1 MKKFLLLL
9 IIPLT
14 LLCQQDEKRLA
25 LVIGNANYDKGPLN
39 NPVNDAR
46 LIASTL
52 EKLDFDVILKE
63 NIETFAEFKNAVFE
77 FGDKREFYDVAL
89 VYYAGHGI
97 QIGSQNYL
105 LPTKVNFDTEKKV
118 KFFGLNVNDILI
130 FLNSFTD
137 QVNILVLDACRDN
150 PFEGNW
156 NKTRSIGKGSGL
168 AKIPPPSGSLIA
180 FSTDAGDTAADGDG
194 ENSIYCKSLSK
205 NLLKEDIS
213 LEQVFKNVR
222 KEVEEISKG
231 EQSPV
236 ENSKLTNGTFY
247 FKKPKITASLK
258 TIDKF
263 ILNKDFK
270 KGLDY
275 CNTLLKFYP
284 NSSKIL
290 TKRAHLHLLLDDQF
304 NALIDYS
311 TAIEINPYQFDAYFT
326 QIVFENNLEDCG
338 IINTSAISTLKENY
352 LNQWVKLDSLNA
364 IAFQE
369 QARYYNWELNKTRE
383 SVDIIS
389 KALDVLDDSRN
400 FINSEINYI
409 TFEKDI
415 INGNYLFGTIYINQ
429 SYIYESLSEID
440 LALKSVDM
448 ALKYDKKH
456 SSSSVSGWSYY
467 QKASLF
473 EMKGDI
479 KKALKYYKVSVEK
492 MPDEGYVY
500 MQLGKL
506 YNYIKNYDEALKFF
520 NLSIDLD
527 KNRVGYAHLPLLRRA
542 IFNYSNG
549 KLYFALEDLYKLD
562 FLNEFEGYSA
572 LIKFLIYKDLE
583 ATDLAFREL
592 KKYLVFFDFP
602 IKDFNDLDLIINVIL
617 ENELPLKKFYFDA
630 YPDVVSIESQ
640 INSPWNGKSN
650 LNDEIITFIKNFN

>member
-1 MKKFLLLL
+1 
-9 IIPLT
+9 
-14 LLCQQDEKRLA
+14 
-25 LVIGNANYDKGPLN
+25 
-39 NPVNDAR
+39 
-46 LIASTL
+46 
-52 EKLDFDVILKE
+52 
-63 NIETFAEFKNAVFE
+63 
-77 FGDKREFYDVAL
+77 
-89 VYYAGHGI
+89 
-97 QIGSQNYL
+97 
-105 LPTKVNFDTEKKV
+105 
-118 KFFGLNVNDILI
+118 
-130 FLNSFTD
+130 
-137 QVNILVLDACRDN
+137 
-150 PFEGNW
+150 
-156 NKTRSIGKGSGL
+156 
-168 AKIPPPSGSLIA
+168 
-180 FSTDAGDTAADGDG
+180 
-194 ENSIYCKSLSK
+194 
-205 NLLKEDIS
+205 
-213 LEQVFKNVR
+213 
-222 KEVEEISKG
+222 
-231 EQSPV
+231 
-236 ENSKLTNGTFY
+236 
-247 FKKPKITASLK
+247 
-258 TIDKF
+258 
-263 ILNKDFK
+263 
-270 KGLDY
+270 
-275 CNTLLKFYP
+275 
-284 NSSKIL
+284 
-290 TKRAHLHLLLDDQF
+290 
-304 NALIDYS
+304 
-311 TAIEINPYQFDAYFT
+311 
-326 QIVFENNLEDCG
+326 
-338 IINTSAISTLKENY
+338 
-352 LNQWVKLDSLNA
+352 
-364 IAFQE
+364 
-369 QARYYNWELNKTRE
+369 
-383 SVDIIS
+383 
-389 KALDVLDDSRN
+389 
-400 FINSEINYI
+400 I

-583 ATDLAFREL
+583 VTDLAFREL